1 MNMSYCRF
9 QNTLYAMREC
19 ISHIEDDEDTSD
31 MEIKNAKYLYEA
43 CKKFIDK
50 CDNYGIRKDYDE
62 GYVFFG
68 ND

>member
-19 ISHIEDDEDTSD
+19 LDHIENDEDTSD
-31 MEIKNAKYLYEA
+31 MEIKNAKRLYET

-50 CDNYGIRKDYDE
+50 CDNYGI
-62 GYVFFG
+62 
-68 ND
+68 